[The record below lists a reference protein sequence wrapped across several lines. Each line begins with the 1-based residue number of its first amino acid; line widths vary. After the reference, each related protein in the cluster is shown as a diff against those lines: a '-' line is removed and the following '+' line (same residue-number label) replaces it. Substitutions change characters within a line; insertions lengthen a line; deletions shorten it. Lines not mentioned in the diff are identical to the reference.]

1 MDTPHPEIADV
12 ELNTAPGILIFSDHR
27 GVPLSFNPAA
37 RRLLDI
43 TPAATWDSFLDG
55 GDVDRFRLEL
65 QKATASQS
73 TVDGWFRLRRFDN
86 AVRQFIL
93 RAEPRFDQG
102 GQFFGHLISG
112 LDVSGLPSVNE
123 SGTTASADSEAAAAR
138 RESREMASRW
148 HDWIVKDVT
157 VISVSV
163 DVLLDTS
170 RQQALPTE
178 AQTALVQLDRAAASL
193 KREVDLLLQAA
204 RNG

>member
-112 LDVSGLPSVNE
+112 ACRMRPRVVAMPSGCEQFAQKPACGTRH
-123 SGTTASADSEAAAAR
+123 SGVPALT
-138 RESREMASRW
+138 SRW
-148 HDWIVKDVT
+148 
-157 VISVSV
+157 
-163 DVLLDTS
+163 S
-170 RQQALPTE
+170 R
-178 AQTALVQLDRAAASL
+178 TAKPNSSCCPKL
-193 KREVDLLLQAA
+193 
-204 RNG
+204 G